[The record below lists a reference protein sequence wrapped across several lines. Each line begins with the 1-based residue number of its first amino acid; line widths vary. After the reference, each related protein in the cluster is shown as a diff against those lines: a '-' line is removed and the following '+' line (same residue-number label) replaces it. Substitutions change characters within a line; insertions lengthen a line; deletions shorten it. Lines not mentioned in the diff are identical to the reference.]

1 MPSAR
6 SGKNTGPGRL
16 RMTART
22 SAKTRMNAS
31 AIRKIL
37 TFSRNAR
44 AISGID
50 ALNSSQLK
58 NVRLTS
64 GQPGACVIATA
75 SSVKKITVLSN
86 ATVTP
91 RRPSPSPVTLLRI
104 FELRFG
110 FRRLFQHGRVGLEPF
125 GLQAC
130 QRAVSAKRCQ
140 RVVYAPDQRVALLED
155 HPEMLRRA
163 FRWELAEDLAVRD
176 LDGRDVEGG
185 RKVDDQAVDL
195 LVLQRGDRGVIG
207 IEDGRL
213 LRGLDVVDDVVVAR
227 RAELGAE
234 LVRLQGRNRGSTRDR
249 RPLDDDE
256 RLVDVVVGGAEV
268 DRARPCWLERDLV
281 DVEIELL
288 RSGCER
294 RVERN
299 DDPLDLALGETELAR
314 NRIGDGALVS
324 LARVRIAHLPGRLL
338 AAAEPRRES
347 RIVRADRQL
356 AGVHEIEAALLA
368 GRCRS

>member
-50 ALNSSQLK
+50 AL
-58 NVRLTS
+58 TS
-64 GQPGACVIATA
+64 GQSGACVIATA

-155 HPEMLRRA
+155 HAEMLRRA

-185 RKVDDQAVDL
+185 RKVDD
-195 LVLQRGDRGVIG
+195 
-207 IEDGRL
+207 
-213 LRGLDVVDDVVVAR
+213 
-227 RAELGAE
+227 
-234 LVRLQGRNRGSTRDR
+234 
-249 RPLDDDE
+249 
-256 RLVDVVVGGAEV
+256 
-268 DRARPCWLERDLV
+268 
-281 DVEIELL
+281 
-288 RSGCER
+288 
-294 RVERN
+294 
-299 DDPLDLALGETELAR
+299 
-314 NRIGDGALVS
+314 
-324 LARVRIAHLPGRLL
+324 
-338 AAAEPRRES
+338 
-347 RIVRADRQL
+347 
-356 AGVHEIEAALLA
+356 
-368 GRCRS
+368 